1 MTRKQKLELTWV
13 GKKAGDVIRADVEA
27 MLDQIQDSLKIEPA
41 LMPVFTS
48 RLEAA

>member
-1 MTRKQKLELTWV
+1 MTKKQKLELTSV
-13 GKKAGDVIRADVEA
+13 GKEARAATRAEA

-48 RLEAA
+48 RLEAI